1 LRKLKELNLKKV
13 MSSWKQERVGRS
25 GETNRGGKV
34 ESRGERSKGRNGA
47 KGIKKE
53 RREGLKYKRKI
64 IYR

>member
-1 LRKLKELNLKKV
+1 
-13 MSSWKQERVGRS
+13 MSSWKQERVGRN